1 MLWVQLTPPPKK
13 KNNEVLTRSTC
24 NVTLFG
30 NRIFVDLI
38 SISWGHTGL
47 EWDLNPMTS
56 AFVMGEIFKD
66 DMRKGKKAMW
76 GQRKRLEWCYYKSR
90 NAKDCINHQKLGEER
105 GTESPSEPL
114 ERTSPAHTLIR
125 FLNSWRVKILLFCY
139 FKPPGLEHFVEAA
152 LPN

>member
-1 MLWVQLTPPPKK
+1 MLWVQLTPPPQK
-13 KNNEVLTRSTC
+13 KNNEVLTHSTC

-38 SISWGHTGL
+38 RLRWGHTGL

-56 AFVMGEIFKD
+56 AFVMGERFKD
-66 DMRKGKKAMW
+66 DMGTGEKTIW
-76 GQRKRLEWCYYKSR
+76 GQRKRLEWCNYKSR
-90 NAKDCINHQKLGEER
+90 NVKDCINHQKLGEEC
-105 GTESPSEPL
+105 GIDSPSEPL

-139 FKPPGLEHFVEAA
+139 FKPPGLGHFIEAV